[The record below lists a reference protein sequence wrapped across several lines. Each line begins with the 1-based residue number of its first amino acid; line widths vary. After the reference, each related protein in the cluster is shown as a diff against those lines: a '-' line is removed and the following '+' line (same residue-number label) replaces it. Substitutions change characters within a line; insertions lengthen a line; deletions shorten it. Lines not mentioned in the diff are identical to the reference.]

1 MRVLVLHPSMT
12 VARDFIDYPYL
23 ANLGGAQLAGALRDS
38 RGSMDL
44 DLVYIDAFALES
56 STATWQ
62 EDGRLLVGAP
72 VADVLAE
79 ISGDFDAAIII
90 TTPFH
95 RPGTRDALL
104 AEFITELRRRTPYL
118 VLADAYQSGQHYV
131 EADVLSAYPEADAWL
146 KYEAEGSIHEVLRD
160 QPRGI
165 ILGKRA
171 DLSTLALP
179 AWELISTSALWQ
191 FHRRFEEAVAR
202 PVWAFPIGDSALPM
216 VTSRGC
222 PFRCIHCSSNPDLQ
236 AGETKTQRRFP
247 ADALHARVK
256 QASDLGAKTLQV
268 LDELINVRQSH
279 FDTFLDAVEAAD
291 SSLRFEVPNG
301 FRADYLTPAH
311 FARMRGR
318 CTTVSVSAE
327 SGSARVVAE
336 VVDKQLDLGAIEAAA
351 ESAQRAGMPLLV
363 HYMIGLPGETAAE
376 VNETLAFAADLSDRF
391 DAIPAVQFATPLPG
405 TEMARRLPVLE
416 NAPADGDWGPR
427 FQMGPSHGG
436 LDRET
441 LATFKRVFDRRMDI
455 AGGPTKLIMN
465 VTYVCN
471 NHCTFCAVGTR
482 TQVDGHPTRQ
492 REILDKYRRHGV
504 HLVDFDGGEP
514 TLNPELVSLV
524 RYARRVGYER
534 VNVTSNGRLLAYE
547 DFAKKL
553 VQSGLTSLLFSVHGP
568 DLKSHAREVGVAEAF
583 DQTVQGIK
591 YAVKHA
597 PPNVEL
603 GMNVTLTKTNYKKLD
618 ELAAFGFNLGL
629 PWLNVQ
635 FLTPFGRATTD
646 VAPDTEEAAAITAAV
661 IDKWKDRM
669 KFQVINLPWCYLPDH
684 EEFLVGDSLKLGR
697 HMVFVNNE
705 TVNLAEYL
713 AERRQKKPVCES
725 CAYGVFCGG
734 FYQLEDVPEP
744 EWVVSPESLT
754 KKIRPEL
761 DVR

>member
-23 ANLGGAQLAGALRDS
+23 ANLGGAQLAGALRES
-38 RGSMDL
+38 
-44 DLVYIDAFALES
+44 DLVQELVYVDAFSLES
-56 STATWQ
+56 STAAWQ
-62 EDGRLLVGAP
+62 KDGRLLVGAP
-72 VADVLAE
+72 VSEVLAQVD
-79 ISGDFDAAIII
+79 GDFDAVVLI

-104 AEFITELRRRTPYL
+104 ADFVAALRPRTPYL
-118 VLADAYQSGQHYV
+118 LLADAYQSGQHYV
-131 EADVLSAYPEADAWL
+131 EADVLSKYPEVDAWL
-146 KYEAEGSIHEVLRD
+146 KYEAEASMEDVLRV
-160 QPRGI
+160 QPRGT
-165 ILGKRA
+165 LRGERA
-171 DLSTLALP
+171 DLATLPLP
-179 AWELISTSALWQ
+179 AWDLISMDSLWR

-202 PVWAFPIGDSALPM
+202 PHWAFPIGEAAVPM

-236 AGETKTQRRFP
+236 AGEAKTQRRFSEG
-247 ADALHARVK
+247 ALRQRVQ

-279 FDTFLDAVEAAD
+279 FDAFLDAVEA
-291 SSLRFEVPNG
+291 SSSRLRFEVPNG

-351 ESAQRAGMPLLV
+351 ESAQRAGMALLV
-363 HYMIGLPGETAAE
+363 HYMIGLPGESAAE
-376 VNETLAFAADLSDRF
+376 VNETLAFAANLADRF
-391 DAIPAVQFATPLPG
+391 GAIPAVQFATPLPG

-416 NAPADGDWGPR
+416 NAPVDGDWGPR
-427 FQMGPSHGG
+427 FQMGPSHGA
-436 LDRET
+436 LDTEV
-441 LATFKRVFDRRMDI
+441 LATFKRIFDRRMEI
-455 AGGPTKLIMN
+455 SGGPTKLIMN

-547 DFAKKL
+547 GFAKKL

-583 DQTVQGIK
+583 DQTVAGIK

-618 ELAAFGFNLGL
+618 ELAAFGFGLGL
-629 PWLNVQ
+629 PWLNIQ

-713 AERRQKKPVCES
+713 AERRQKKPVCEG
-725 CAYGVFCGG
+725 CPYGVFCGG